1 MAPLAEKK
9 RRKVP
14 VTFSGTGNLS
24 SLLFFSFSLLPF
36 TASSGTPRF
45 PWPGGGPWGAA
56 RPENNFRSCWPRS

>member
-24 SLLFFSFSLLPF
+24 SLLPF
-36 TASSGTPRF
+36 TASSGTLLFLWPDGE
-45 PWPGGGPWGAA
+45 PWEAA
-56 RPENNFRSCWPRS
+56 HPESNFHSYWPQS